1 MAYLGRTYE
10 GVLHLGASP
19 AIHEKAKEL
28 RKAETQAEKLLWQEL
43 KNKKCG
49 GLKFRRQHPLLKFV
63 VDFYCHEK
71 KLVVEVDGSVH
82 DESDAKER
90 DENRT
95 YEIEQAGLTVIRFRN
110 KEIFQD
116 LRLVLDRIVNIAASL

>member
-10 GVLHLGASP
+10 DLLHLGASP
-19 AIHEKAKEL
+19 AMHEKAKEL
-28 RKAETQAEKLLWQEL
+28 RKTETKAERLLWEEL
-43 KNKKCG
+43 KNRKCG

-71 KLVVEVDGSVH
+71 RLVVEVDGSVH
-82 DESDAKER
+82 DDSNVKER

-110 KEIFQD
+110 DEIFQD
-116 LRLVLDRIVNIAASL
+116 LKFVLEKIGNVAETL